1 MEVST
6 KRLAE
11 ILQVES
17 RYLQALEK
25 KGALKKITT
34 GKWNLEENIK
44 LFIEHQKN
52 LVRKEWERKY
62 QDIQDATKEDDPD
75 YRLKTAKARREE
87 LEFER
92 DLQRV
97 IYTDDVIKYMQN
109 LAQVILNAHEK
120 IPKKIGKQIEDINV
134 RRSIQAEVKNILFA
148 TFQEIRNA
156 NITKN
161 IPVDFSDSQE

>member
-1 MEVST
+1 M
-6 KRLAE
+6 
-11 ILQVES
+11 
-17 RYLQALEK
+17 
-25 KGALKKITT
+25 
-34 GKWNLEENIK
+34 
-44 LFIEHQKN
+44 
-52 LVRKEWERKY
+52 
-62 QDIQDATKEDDPD
+62 QDATKENDPD

-87 LEFER
+87 LELER